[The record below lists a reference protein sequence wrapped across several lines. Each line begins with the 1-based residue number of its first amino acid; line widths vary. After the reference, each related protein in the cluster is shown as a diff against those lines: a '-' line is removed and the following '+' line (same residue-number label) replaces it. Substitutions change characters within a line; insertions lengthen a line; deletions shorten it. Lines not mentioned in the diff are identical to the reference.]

1 MPLRIDSRLS
11 TRLCARLAVAGLALG
26 VGLVYSQ
33 PLSAQFSKYNS
44 PYGSPYGSYGGYKQ
58 YKQYDSYKEYGKP
71 DPSQDRG
78 DMVPF
83 KRSGGPLLAVVGLD
97 TQRVTIYD
105 SSGRVLQQ
113 SPVSTGNTGYET
125 PAGIFSVVQKK
136 VDHNSNIYEDGNM
149 PFMQRI
155 TWTGIAMHAGVLPGH
170 PASHGCVR
178 LPMDFA
184 QRLFDLTDVGMRVII
199 VRNDIALAEFDHPQL
214 FKSNAARVE
223 LPARPTNTSSRAA
236 AAAAAA
242 SSDPLQILRSIAAT
256 KASEAEVVQRKA
268 SEVRRIATRKSG
280 DAASAA
286 KALQAAEASQARA
299 ETQLKDAEKALEAAN
314 AAVAATTSSTAAAGT
329 PEATKAETAT
339 KQAENA
345 LKQAE
350 SAKEKATA
358 RLAEADTQ
366 LQAAKAQAQA
376 KTDAATTA
384 EDEAKAAEDASEAA
398 QEAATEAK
406 RRTLPV
412 SVFVSRKTQRYYV
425 RQGYIPVSEGPITI
439 QDPDKPLGTYVFT
452 AFGNANERVRWG
464 LISMYADGNNKVAA
478 EPVAARS
485 PARKGEP
492 RRSIEAT
499 QADTVGAKA
508 ALDRIGMPQEA
519 IQRISDVVLPGSS
532 LIVSDEG
539 LSIETGKDTDFVVVM
554 SGEPQ
559 GALKVRQREPK
570 PYNDGWGGYGKGGGG
585 GFFWKF

>member
-1 MPLRIDSRLS
+1 MPFRIDSRLS
-11 TRLCARLAVAGLALG
+11 ARLCARLAVAGLTLG
-26 VGLVYSQ
+26 TGLVYSQ

-44 PYGSPYGSYGGYKQ
+44 PYGSYGGYKQ
-58 YKQYDSYKEYGKP
+58 YKQYDSYQEYGKP

-97 TQRVTIYD
+97 SQRVTIYD
-105 SSGRVLQQ
+105 SNGRVLQQ

-125 PAGIFSVVQKK
+125 PAGIFSVVQKN

-155 TWTGIAMHAGVLPGH
+155 TWTGIALHAGVLPGH
-170 PASHGCVR
+170 PASHGCIR

-223 LPARPTNTSSRAA
+223 LPSRPTSTSSRGA

-256 KASEAEVVQRKA
+256 KATEAENVQRKA
-268 SEVRRIATRKSG
+268 SEVRRVATRKSG
-280 DAASAA
+280 DAATAA

-299 ETQLKDAEKALEAAN
+299 DAQLKDAEKSLEAAN
-314 AAVAATTSSTAAAGT
+314 AAVAAASTAVAAGT
-329 PEATKAETAT
+329 PEATKQAETAT

-366 LQAAKAQAQA
+366 LQAAKTQAQA
-376 KTDAATTA
+376 RTDAAN
-384 EDEAKAAEDASEAA
+384 AAPQKE
-398 QEAATEAK
+398 T
-406 RRTLPV
+406 
-412 SVFVSRKTQRYYV
+412 
-425 RQGYIPVSEGPITI
+425 
-439 QDPDKPLGTYVFT
+439 
-452 AFGNANERVRWG
+452 
-464 LISMYADGNNKVAA
+464 
-478 EPVAARS
+478 AARKDATRRGVMPNS
-485 PARKGEP
+485 NRGSCARGVNLHNRKP
-492 RRSIEAT
+492 R
-499 QADTVGAKA
+499 
-508 ALDRIGMPQEA
+508 P
-519 IQRISDVVLPGSS
+519 
-532 LIVSDEG
+532 
-539 LSIETGKDTDFVVVM
+539 
-554 SGEPQ
+554 
-559 GALKVRQREPK
+559 
-570 PYNDGWGGYGKGGGG
+570 
-585 GFFWKF
+585 

>member
-1 MPLRIDSRLS
+1 MPFRIVSRLS
-11 TRLCARLAVAGLALG
+11 SVAGLALG
-26 VGLVYSQ
+26 MGLLYSQ

-44 PYGSPYGSYGGYKQ
+44 PYGSYGGYKQ
-58 YKQYDSYKEYGKP
+58 YKQYDSYNDYGKP

-83 KRSGGPLLAVVGLD
+83 KRSGGPLLAVVALD
-97 TQRVTIYD
+97 AQRVTIYD

-136 VDHNSNIYEDGNM
+136 VDHNSNIYEDGQM

-199 VRNDIALAEFDHPQL
+199 VRNDIALADFDHPQL

-223 LPARPTNTSSRAA
+223 LPARPTGTSSRTA

-256 KASEAEVVQRKA
+256 KASEAETVQRKA
-268 SEVRRIATRKSG
+268 SEVRRVATRKSA

-286 KALQAAEASQARA
+286 KALQAAEATQARA
-299 ETQLKDAEKALEAAN
+299 DAQLKDAEKALEAAN
-314 AAVAATTSSTAAAGT
+314 AAATNAAATPGT
-329 PEATKAETAT
+329 PEASK
-339 KQAENA
+339 AENA

-376 KTDAATTA
+376 KTDAANAA
-384 EDEAKAAEDASEAA
+384 EDEAKAAEDASDAA

-464 LISMYADGNNKVAA
+464 LISMYADGNSKVAA

-485 PARKGEP
+485 PARKGES

-508 ALDRIGMPQEA
+508 ALDRIGIPQEA

-585 GFFWKF
+585 FFWKF